1 MRLLIALV
9 VWIGAA
15 AGAAGLS
22 TVVADSIH
30 NPPGSSTSSGGGS
43 GFGGSGG
50 SSFDA
55 SAVTAT
61 DPVSLFRT
69 PNFARALA
77 AARSNLGSG
86 AQVEELALYPGY
98 ASVIAAKGGMQVDFY
113 INAAGTTNVSSG
125 GSPGGLP
132 LLSLARVNAN
142 VPAALARR
150 IATAGH
156 VPESQLHYMVAQI
169 DPVDHQFRWLVYT
182 VQGSSVEYFQ
192 AAGATG
198 PLLEY
203 RQNSSTGLQPV
214 RG

>member
-1 MRLLIALV
+1 LRLLIALV

-15 AGAAGLS
+15 AGAAGLA

-30 NPPGSSTSSGGGS
+30 NPPGAAAASGSS
-43 GFGGSGG
+43 GFGGSSG

-55 SAVTAT
+55 SSVTAT

-77 AARSNLGSG
+77 AARSKLGSG
-86 AQVEELALYPGY
+86 AQLEQLAIYPGY
-98 ASVIAAKGGMQVDFY
+98 FSLTAAKGGTEINVY
-113 INAAGTTNVSSG
+113 VNAAGTTEVSSG
-125 GSPGGLP
+125 GNPGGQQVAP
-132 LLSLARVNAN
+132 LSRVQAN

-150 IATAGH
+150 IASAGH
-156 VPESQLHYMVAQI
+156 VPESQLHYMVAES
-169 DPVDHQFRWLVYT
+169 DPVYGGFRWLVYT
-182 VQGSSVEYFQ
+182 VQGSAVEYFQ
-192 AAGATG
+192 ATGATG

-203 RQNSSTGLQPV
+203 RTNSSTGLQPV